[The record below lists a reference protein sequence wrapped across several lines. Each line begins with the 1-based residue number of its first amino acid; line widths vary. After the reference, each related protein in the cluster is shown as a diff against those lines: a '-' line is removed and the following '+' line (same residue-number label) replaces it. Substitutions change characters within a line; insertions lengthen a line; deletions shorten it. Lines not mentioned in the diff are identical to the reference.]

1 MIDNGPT
8 SQHSKLNYLEGGK
21 GGGRV
26 WIMFHSGR
34 GGGAVPLFHNSCVL
48 KKKNHISLN
57 RLDLNRSI

>member
-8 SQHSKLNYLEGGK
+8 SQHSKQNYLEGGK
-21 GGGRV
+21 GGEGYGSCSTV
-26 WIMFHSGR
+26 GE